1 MHRGL
6 RRIELEPQQGDP
18 GWFVALRRGG
28 ADLEPAKP
36 APAGGASVGRDPAPG
51 DADGAGRPPSLNDPN
66 RSPGRSRSRSSPGTG
81 ASWMAGRPMLT
92 ARSCEFVSRCRP
104 TGWSAARGGLGCRW
118 STSMPA
124 PGGRARG
131 LSWPRASG
139 LPLGGASPTGSRP
152 PEIRLRLPASLL
164 RWGRR
169 GALIRTPLADFEKC
183 HTAPPSQSGSGA
195 GHALPALAGS
205 GQVPG
210 STGKPHRIDA
220 RTPPVSVDS
229 GG

>member
-1 MHRGL
+1 MHRGF
-6 RRIELEPQQGDP
+6 RRIELEPQQEDP

-36 APAGGASVGRDPAPG
+36 AAAGGASVGRDPAPG

-66 RSPGRSRSRSSPGTG
+66 RSPGRSR
-81 ASWMAGRPMLT
+81 
-92 ARSCEFVSRCRP
+92 
-104 TGWSAARGGLGCRW
+104 GGLGCRW

-124 PGGRARG
+124 PGGRTRG

-152 PEIRLRLPASLL
+152 PQIRLRLPASPL
-164 RWGRR
+164 RWGDEF
-169 GALIRTPLADFEKC
+169 ALIRTPLADFEKC

-195 GHALPALAGS
+195 GHPLPALAGV
-205 GQVPG
+205 GKCQDLPV
-210 STGKPHRIDA
+210 KPHRIDA
-220 RTPPVSVDS
+220 RNPAVSVDS